1 MYGIIQ
7 KGKSVKGFSLFFF
20 LFSLYTKSMN
30 DTIRIPGR
38 QEIAQADTWDL
49 SKLFAHDEAWH
60 EALAV
65 YETMAEKIPAFQG
78 TLGQSAES
86 LADYMDFS
94 RDFGI
99 LGERLFY
106 YADLRQTEDE
116 GSGIARTMCGKI
128 TMVAAKAQAAGAWE
142 GPEIL
147 AIPQTEMESFLEH
160 PRIADYRIYL
170 QRIIRYR
177 PHILSDKE
185 ERIIALHAEGEG
197 VPNDAFSVL
206 TNVDFD
212 FGTID
217 TQPLSQSSWSVFME
231 SPDRD
236 LRRRAYTAFY
246 NCFESHKTTLAS
258 LYSGS
263 VKQDV
268 IKARI
273 RGYKSARAAA
283 LFPDNV
289 NETVYDNLIATVGG
303 NLGALHRYYRLRKR
317 ALGLAELRHYDVYT
331 PLVQSV
337 KKKTS
342 WNEAVELISAA
353 LAPLGDEYVSTLRA
367 GLLGRWADRYEN
379 KGKRSGAFS
388 AGSFTGEPYILMNYK
403 EDSIRDVFTL
413 AHEGGHSMHSWY
425 SSRSNP
431 FMHYSYTIFEAEV
444 ASTFN
449 EDLLFKYMQKNAG
462 SAEMRLYLINKQA
475 DELLAT
481 LYRQTMFAEFEK
493 ISHALE
499 EGGTPLTVELLRA
512 EYRKLLEKYFGP
524 EMVFEAASDLEG
536 LRIPHFYRAFYVYK
550 YATGISASTALAE
563 RVVSGGKQEREDY
576 FAFLKS
582 GGSRFPIDS
591 LKIAGIDMSSP
602 EPIQAACQVF
612 AKLVDELEKLL

>member
-1 MYGIIQ
+1 M
-7 KGKSVKGFSLFFF
+7 SEA
-20 LFSLYTKSMN
+20 
-30 DTIRIPGR
+30 IRIPAR
-38 QEIAQADTWDL
+38 EEIAQADTWDL
-49 SKLFAHDEAWH
+49 SKLFANDAAWN
-60 EALAV
+60 EALGV
-65 YETMAEKIPAFQG
+65 YEKMAERIPSFQG
-78 TLGQSAES
+78 TLAKSAEN
-86 LADYMDFS
+86 LADYLDFI

-99 LGERLFY
+99 LGERLYY

-116 GSGIARTMCGKI
+116 GSGAARTMCGKI
-128 TMVAAKAQAAGAWE
+128 TMAAAKAQAAGAWE

-147 AIPQTEMESFLEH
+147 AIPEKDMEQFLAH

-170 QRIIRYR
+170 QRTLRYR

-197 VPNDAFSVL
+197 TPSDAFSVL

-212 FGTID
+212 FGVID
-217 TQPLSQSSWSVFME
+217 TPEGKRPLSQSTWSVFME
-231 SPDRD
+231 NPDRD
-236 LRRRAYTAFY
+236 LRRRAYEGFY
-246 NCFESHKTTLAS
+246 HCFESHKTTLAS

-273 RGYKSARAAA
+273 RGYSSARAAA
-283 LFPDNV
+283 LFSDDV
-289 NETVYDNLIATVGG
+289 SEAVYDNLVATVGE
-303 NLGALHRYYRLRKR
+303 NLDALHRYYKLRKR
-317 ALGLAELRHYDVYT
+317 ALKLPELRHYDVYT
-331 PLVQSV
+331 PLVQTV
-337 KKKTS
+337 KRKTS
-342 WNEAVELISAA
+342 WNEAVDLISAA
-353 LAPLGDEYVSTLRA
+353 LAPLGDEYISTLRG

-388 AGSFTGEPYILMNYK
+388 AGSFSGDPYILMNYK

-425 SSRSNP
+425 SARSNP
-431 FMHYSYTIFEAEV
+431 FMQYNYTIFEAEV

-449 EDLLFKYMQKNAG
+449 EDLLFRHLEKNAD
-462 SAEMRLYLINKQA
+462 STEMRLYLVNKRA

-481 LYRQTMFAEFEK
+481 LYRQTMFAEFEM
-493 ISHALE
+493 ISHRLE
-499 EGGTPLTVELLRA
+499 ESGTPLTLEVLRA

-524 EMVFEAASDLEG
+524 EMIFEEASDLEG

-550 YATGISASTALAE
+550 YATGISASLALAQ

-582 GGSRFPIDS
+582 GGSRFPIES
-591 LKIAGIDMSSP
+591 LKIAGVDMGAP
-602 EPIQAACQVF
+602 EPVRAACQYF
-612 AKLVDELEKLL
+612 SRLVDELEKLLLP